1 MNCGGKSNH
10 MKTRLLSFKLHRQ
23 AFTLVETLV
32 VVSIIVLILALTGPT
47 LLGTMQANKLTSAG
61 SSLVGFLSEAQQ
73 LSSTLNAPVEVR
85 FFRYQVSPDQFEAY
99 RSYQMFKVTTPPVN
113 PNVPWNFEEL
123 FEPIGQVFR
132 LPEGIIIP
140 RESSLSPV
148 LDSQGF
154 DDTTKNKPNGYSG
167 VKGAKYVALRF
178 MTDGTCRIVSTQASG
193 ASTLGA
199 LSFTSLNQSYFTLA
213 GNIGREITVANLPKN
228 FFTIQIDPMNGKTRS
243 YRPGQ
248 N

>member
-1 MNCGGKSNH
+1 
-10 MKTRLLSFKLHRQ
+10 MKARKFSSHLFRS

-73 LSSTLNAPVEVR
+73 LAVTLNAPVEVR
-85 FFRYQVSPDQFEAY
+85 FYRYQVAPDQFESY
-99 RSYQMFKVTTPPVN
+99 RSYQMFKVTTPPVD
-113 PNVPWNFEEL
+113 PSVPWNFEEL

-140 RESSLSPV
+140 RDSALSPV
-148 LDSQGF
+148 LDSDGF
-154 DDTTKNKPNGYSG
+154 PDSTESKPNGYSG
-167 VKGAKYVALRF
+167 VENAKYVALRF
-178 MTDGTCRIVSTQASG
+178 MTDGTCRVVSTQATG
-193 ASTLGA
+193 ASSLGTLT
-199 LSFTSLNQSYFTLA
+199 FTSLNQSYFTLA
-213 GNIGREITVANLPKN
+213 GNNGVQLTVSTLPKN
-228 FFTIQIDPMNGKTRS
+228 FFTIQIDPLNGKARS

>member
-1 MNCGGKSNH
+1 
-10 MKTRLLSFKLHRQ
+10 MKAKKFSSHLFRS

-32 VVSIIVLILALTGPT
+32 VVSIIVLILAMTGPT

-73 LSSTLNAPVEVR
+73 LAVTLNAPVEVR
-85 FFRYQVSPDQFEAY
+85 FYRYKVSPDQFESY
-99 RSYQMFKVTTPPVN
+99 RSYQMFKVTTPPVD
-113 PNVPWNFEEL
+113 PKVPWNFEEL

-140 RESSLSPV
+140 QDSALSPV
-148 LDSQGF
+148 LNSQGF
-154 DDTTKNKPNGYSG
+154 ADTAKDKPNGYSG
-167 VKGAKYVALRF
+167 VQDAKYVALRF
-178 MTDGTCRIVSTQASG
+178 MTDGTCRIVSTQATGSG
-193 ASTLGA
+193 TLGT

-213 GNIGREITVANLPKN
+213 SNIGRELTVSTLPKN
-228 FFTIQIDPMNGKTRS
+228 FFTIQIDPMNGKARS

>member
-1 MNCGGKSNH
+1 MKAGNSPSHFLKS
-10 MKTRLLSFKLHRQ
+10 

-73 LSSTLNAPVEVR
+73 LAVTLNAPVEVR
-85 FFRYQVSPDQFEAY
+85 FYRYQVAPDQFESY
-99 RSYQMFKVTTPPVN
+99 RSYQMFKVTTPPVD
-113 PNVPWNFEEL
+113 PTVPWNFEEL

-140 RESSLSPV
+140 KDSELSPV
-148 LDSQGF
+148 LDSDGF
-154 DDTTKNKPNGYSG
+154 PDTSEGKPNGYSG
-167 VKGAKYVALRF
+167 VKDATYVALRF

-193 ASTLGA
+193 AGSLGT
-199 LSFTSLNQSYFTLA
+199 LSFSSLNQSYFTLA
-213 GNIGREITVANLPKN
+213 GNIGRELTPATLPKN
-228 FFTIQIDPMNGKTRS
+228 FFTIQIDPMNGKARS